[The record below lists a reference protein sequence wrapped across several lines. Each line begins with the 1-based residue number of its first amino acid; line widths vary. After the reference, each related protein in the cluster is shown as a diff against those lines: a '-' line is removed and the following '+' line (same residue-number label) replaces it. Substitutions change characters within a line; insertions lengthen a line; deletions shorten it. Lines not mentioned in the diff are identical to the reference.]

1 MRGLLFFLSAVCL
14 VACTEVQV
22 RNIEH
27 PHGFPALIPMPSEL
41 QRAEASAFLV
51 YAGDGITSDTRFA
64 AEAELL
70 RSRWQLADSATGTA
84 YVTLVHDAQITEAE
98 GYRLTVDQNGIHIAA
113 STPAGAF
120 YAVQTL
126 VQLEVPAIAGAHT
139 AAVAHVAIADAP
151 RFAHRG
157 MLLDCC
163 RHFMEVDFV
172 KRYIDLLARYKM
184 NVLHWHL
191 TEDQG
196 WRFESKAY
204 PKLTEVGAYRTLE
217 DGSRYGG
224 FYTQDQMRDVVAYAA
239 ARHITVIP
247 EIELPGH
254 SSAAIASYPWL
265 SCTGDSIAVETEWGV
280 FKDIYCAGNDSTLRF
295 LETIFDEVLAIF
307 PSRVIHIGGDEAP
320 KARWETCPKCQHRIE
335 TEQLHDEHE
344 LQSWMVGHF
353 ANYLAQHDRELIGWD
368 EILEG
373 GLPAGCRVQS
383 WRGVEGGIAA
393 AKSGHYAVMSP
404 TSHAYFDYD
413 VRSTSLEKVYTF
425 EPIPD
430 GLSEAEQSFIV
441 GGECNMWTEHA
452 PQDKV
457 DSKMFPRML
466 AMAEVLWSP
475 AASRDLADFKLRVQR
490 EYPRLDALGVD
501 YGMEAIPVE
510 VHATA
515 EPGQLTLHVH
525 RAVDGLD
532 LQYAWDNALPQPLED
547 SLLQVP
553 AAAKVLHVV
562 PIRQSN
568 KQPYGD
574 TLHFMVAVH
583 RALGATLSAVFPY
596 SPYYTGGGDGA
607 LIDGLVG
614 SYDFRDGHW
623 QGFSGSDAVITLE
636 LQGGSASIST
646 IQLACYTYSNAWIF
660 MPDEVLVEV
669 SSDGETWHPTGRS
682 KNPLQPTDKRQGVEW
697 MEVAFAPIDCAF
709 VRVTARNR
717 GVCPPWHDA
726 PGEPAWLFLS
736 EIVVQ

>member
-1 MRGLLFFLSAVCL
+1 MRIIFLVLSTLCF
-14 VACTEVQV
+14 VACNDIHV

-27 PHGFPALIPMPSEL
+27 DLGFPALIPMPSDL
-41 QRAEASAFLV
+41 QTFNASAFLI
-51 YAGDGITSDTRFA
+51 YPGDAIATDARFSN
-64 AEAELL
+64 EANLL
-70 RSRWQLADSATGTA
+70 RSRWQLIDATVDDPHVTILYDSS
-84 YVTLVHDAQITEAE
+84 ITQAE
-98 GYRLTVDQNGIHIAA
+98 GYRLAVDQNGIRIAA

-126 VQLEVPAIAGAHT
+126 IQLELPAIAGEH
-139 AAVAHVAIADAP
+139 AAALAHVAITDAP
-151 RFAHRG
+151 RFPHRG

-204 PKLTEVGAYRTLE
+204 PKLTEIGAYRILE

-224 FYTQDQMRDVVAYAA
+224 FYTQDEMRDVVAYAA

-254 SSAAIASYPWL
+254 SSAAIAAYPWL
-265 SCTGDSIAVETEWGV
+265 SCTGDSIDVETEWGV

-307 PSRVIHIGGDEAP
+307 PSKVIHIGGDEAP
-320 KARWETCPKCQHRIE
+320 KSRWETCSKCQHRIQ
-335 TEQLHDEHE
+335 TENLHDEHE
-344 LQSWMVGHF
+344 LQSWMIGHF
-353 ANYLAQHDRELIGWD
+353 ANYLAQNNRELIGWD

-383 WRGVEGGIAA
+383 WRGVEGGVSA
-393 AKSGHYAVMSP
+393 AKSGHFAVMSP

-413 VRSTSLEKVYTF
+413 VRSTNLEKVYAF

-430 GLSEAEQSFIV
+430 GLTPEEQGFIL

-475 AASRDLADFKLRVQR
+475 AASRDFADFKLRVQR
-490 EYPRLDALGVD
+490 EYPRLDALGVN
-501 YGMEAIPVE
+501 YGMEAVPVE
-510 VHATA
+510 LQSSA

-525 RAVDGLD
+525 RAIDGLD
-532 LQYAWDNALPQPLED
+532 LQYAWDHEHPQPLVD
-547 SLLQVP
+547 NLLHVP
-553 AAAKVLHVV
+553 PSAEVLHIL

-568 KQPYGD
+568 QQPYGD
-574 TLHFMVAVH
+574 TLHFPVAVH
-583 RALGATLSAVFPY
+583 RALGAELSAAFAY

-614 SYDFRDGHW
+614 SNDFRDGHW
-623 QGFSGSDAVITLE
+623 QGFSGSDAIITLK
-636 LQGGSASIST
+636 LKSGAASIST
-646 IQLACYTYSNAWIF
+646 IRLACYTYSNAWIF
-660 MPDEVLVEV
+660 MPEEVLVEV
-669 SSDGETWHPTGRS
+669 SSDGDTWHPTARS

-697 MEVAFAPIDCAF
+697 MEVAFAPVNCSH
-709 VRVTARNR
+709 VRVSARNR

-736 EIVVQ
+736 EIVVN

>member
-1 MRGLLFFLSAVCL
+1 MRIFFLVLSTFCF
-14 VACTEVQV
+14 VACSDIHV

-27 PHGFPALIPMPSEL
+27 DLGFPALIPLPSDL
-41 QRAEASAFLV
+41 QSVDGAAFLV
-51 YAGDGITSDTRFA
+51 YAGDGITADARFA

-70 RSRWQLADSATGTA
+70 RSRWQLAESTAGTPH
-84 YVTLVHDAQITEAE
+84 VTLIHDAQITEAE

-113 STPAGAF
+113 STPTGAF

-126 VQLEVPAIAGAHT
+126 IQLELPAITGEHT
-139 AAVAHVAIADAP
+139 AALAHVAIADAP
-151 RFAHRG
+151 RFPHRG

-196 WRFESKAY
+196 WRFESMAY

-265 SCTGDSIAVETEWGV
+265 SCTGDSIDVETEWGV

-307 PSRVIHIGGDEAP
+307 PSKVIHIGGDEAP
-320 KARWETCPKCQHRIE
+320 KARWETCSKCQHRIQ

-353 ANYLAQHDRELIGWD
+353 ANYLAQHGRELIGWD

-413 VRSTSLEKVYTF
+413 VRSTSLEKVYAF

-430 GLSEAEQSFIV
+430 GLSETEQSFIV

-475 AASRDLADFKLRVQR
+475 AASRDFADFKLRVQC

-510 VHATA
+510 VHSTA

-525 RAVDGLD
+525 RTVDGLD
-532 LQYAWDNALPQPLED
+532 LQVAWDNALPQPLVD

-568 KQPYGD
+568 QQPYGD
-574 TLHFMVAVH
+574 TLLFPVAVH
-583 RALGATLSAVFPY
+583 RALGAELSAAFAY

-614 SYDFRDGHW
+614 SHDFRDGHW
-623 QGFSGSDAVITLE
+623 QGFSGNDAIITLK
-636 LQGGSASIST
+636 LKGGAASIST

-660 MPDEVLVEV
+660 MPEEVLVEA
-669 SSDGETWHPTGRS
+669 SSDGATWHPTARS

-697 MEVAFAPIDCAF
+697 MEVAFAPVECAY

-717 GVCPPWHDA
+717 GVCPSWHDA